1 MATPGEWFSSLPPL
15 TRLYG
20 ASCFAATL
28 ASQLGLVSHYALVLF
43 WKPVFS
49 ELQARSTRRGRCARL
64 RGFRGCGR

>member
-1 MATPGEWFSSLPPL
+1 MATPGEWFASLPPL

-28 ASQLGLVSHYALVLF
+28 ATQLGLVSPYALVLF

-49 ELQARSTRRGRCARL
+49 ELQARTS
-64 RGFRGCGR
+64 